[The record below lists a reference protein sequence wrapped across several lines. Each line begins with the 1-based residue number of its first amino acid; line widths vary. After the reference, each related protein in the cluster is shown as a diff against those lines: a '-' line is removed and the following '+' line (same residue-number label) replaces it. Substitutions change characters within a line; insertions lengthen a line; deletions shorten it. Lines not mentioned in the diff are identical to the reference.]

1 MTVVLTLILIS
12 IQTKQ
17 TLLQIVVKFFF
28 NLKLFE
34 YYIEFF

>member
-1 MTVVLTLILIS
+1 MTLVLTLILIS